1 MKSHLLQL
9 LLPVAQSIHPEILA
23 NSIQLDRPKSIEHGD
38 FSTNLAMMLAKP
50 LKKNP
55 RELAA
60 LIIEKL
66 PHSSLQLLSRGG
78 ALQTLACS
86 HTDQAPFIHTR

>member
-38 FSTNLAMMLAKP
+38 FSSNLAMVLAKS

-55 RELAA
+55 
-60 LIIEKL
+60 
-66 PHSSLQLLSRGG
+66 
-78 ALQTLACS
+78 
-86 HTDQAPFIHTR
+86 